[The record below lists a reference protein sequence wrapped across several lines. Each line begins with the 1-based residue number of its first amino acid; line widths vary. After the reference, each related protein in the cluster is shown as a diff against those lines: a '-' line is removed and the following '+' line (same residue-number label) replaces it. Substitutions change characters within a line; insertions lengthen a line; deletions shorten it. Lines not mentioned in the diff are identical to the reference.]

1 MAARPIYLILLL
13 AASCPALAQ
22 QLHRCPTKDGSTY
35 LSNLP
40 CPPREAGVSPDAQ
53 KARDEAVV
61 RSLQDKRQ
69 AETAFQARSRAR
81 AIIRQQWAEQA
92 AERRRLSRPA
102 PHTDWQVQV
111 DDFLLLMGKER
122 IEISRPELEALLREE
137 AAARR

>member
-1 MAARPIYLILLL
+1 MALRPLYLVVLL
-13 AASCPALAQ
+13 AASAPALG

-40 CPPREAGVSPDAQ
+40 CPPREAGVSPAEQ

-69 AETAFQARSRAR
+69 AETAFQARTRAR
-81 AIIRQQWAEQA
+81 AVIRQQWAEQA

-102 PHTDWQVQV
+102 PHTDWQAQV
-111 DDFLLLMGKER
+111 DDFLLLMTRER
-122 IEISRPELEALLREE
+122 IEIGRPELEALLREE